1 MAGIWTGKAV
11 QGRLEFSLS
20 LWEPLSPGARWAL
33 EHEAG
38 AYAAFRG
45 LELSLLP

>member
-20 LWEPLSPGARWAL
+20 LWEPLSPGARRAL
-33 EHEAG
+33 EREAG

-45 LELSLLP
+45 LELSFLP

>member
-11 QGRLEFSLS
+11 QGRLEVSLS
-20 LWEPLSPGARWAL
+20 LWEPLSPGALRAL
-33 EHEAG
+33 EREAG

-45 LELSLLP
+45 LELSFLP